1 MRRAP
6 NTNVDDDDDEKQ
18 DAALRELD
26 RLRKELNARHEWRRC
41 PRRHCR
47 RARTCASA
55 DFEPCALKFERRA
68 MSPQQEAAATAAL
81 HKALRR
87 RIAEIEAAGEEAEAN
102 SFHFSPQAGR
112 GKTKRSLARR

>member
-1 MRRAP
+1 MRHAP
-6 NTNVDDDDDEKQ
+6 NTNVDDDDDEKH

-41 PRRHCR
+41 SRPACR

-55 DFEPCALKFERRA
+55 DFEPCALKFARRP

-81 HKALRR
+81 HKALTRR
-87 RIAEIEAAGEEAEAN
+87 LAELEAEREGA
-102 SFHFSPQAGR
+102 QE
-112 GKTKRSLARR
+112 